1 MKIRILGILGGIAI
15 LLSAGSVYAG
25 GGPPKPEQF
34 SFTYTFVE
42 YTKLDPGT
50 CDPSTYLPSP
60 GDPACVLYDGGL
72 YNLAGDLV
80 GTELEEDSDIG
91 WPDGDYSTTGYGM
104 YTGTLKGRGYGSFVA
119 LDYGSGTPS
128 GLITGKVRI
137 VDGTGTEALVGISG
151 SGTYAG
157 SYLGPLPQTMM
168 VTFGPYWNH

>member
-119 LDYGSGTPS
+119 LDYDAYATPS
-128 GLITGKVRI
+128 GFNSGKLRI
-137 VDGTGTEALVGISG
+137 VDGTGTGALVGISG
-151 SGTYAG
+151 SG
-157 SYLGPLPQTMM
+157 SYSGLSPYPATMT
-168 VTFGPYWNH
+168 VEFGGKHH